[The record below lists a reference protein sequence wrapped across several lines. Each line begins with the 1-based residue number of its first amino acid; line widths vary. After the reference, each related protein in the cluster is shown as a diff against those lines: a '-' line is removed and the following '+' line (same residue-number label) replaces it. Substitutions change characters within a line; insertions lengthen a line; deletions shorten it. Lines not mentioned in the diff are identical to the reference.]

1 MDILCFG
8 DSNTYGY
15 DPRGYFGGR
24 YDAANRWP
32 ELLKTNLGQPVIN
45 DGANGRCIPRAAA
58 PLPSDFESADRIL
71 IMLGTNDLL
80 QGSKPGEAAAAME
93 QFLARLL
100 AQGCRPI
107 LIAPPPMKRGE
118 WVPTE
123 DLITA
128 SRELAVQ
135 YALVAQRL
143 SIPFVNTRHWDIP
156 LAFDGVHFTEE
167 GHRIFARR
175 LLETLKGSEKL

>member
-1 MDILCFG
+1 MHIHQISVFLV
-8 DSNTYGY
+8 
-15 DPRGYFGGR
+15 
-24 YDAANRWP
+24 NRI
-32 ELLKTNLGQPVIN
+32 GQLSEI
-45 DGANGRCIPRAAA
+45 
-58 PLPSDFESADRIL
+58 
-71 IMLGTNDLL
+71 
-80 QGSKPGEAAAAME
+80 
-93 QFLARLL
+93 ARLL